1 MTPKN
6 KNIKWTSAEPVIKYL
21 QEIAQQKNLAGM
33 ARYGIRTEKALG
45 TSIPKLRQLA
55 KEIGS
60 NHQLAKEL
68 WKTEIHEA
76 RILACFIDYPMEVS
90 EAQMEDWVKDFNSWD
105 LCDQC
110 CNNFFAKTVFARQ
123 KAIEWAN
130 SKEEFIKRAGF
141 VMMAVLAVHDKKA
154 DDGLFQNFLEHIY
167 EGATDERNFVK
178 KAVNWALRQIGERN
192 LSLNKEAIQTA
203 KNIQN
208 LDAKSAKWIAADALR
223 ELSDEKV
230 LNRINRKRG
239 RNDKTM

>member
-1 MTPKN
+1 MASKN
-6 KNIKWTSAEPVIKYL
+6 KNIKWTSAESVLAYL
-21 QEIAQQKNLAGM
+21 GEIAQPQNLAGM

-45 TSIPKLRQLA
+45 TSIPILRQLA

-60 NHQLAKEL
+60 NHQLAQDL
-68 WKTEIHEA
+68 WQTEIHEA
-76 RILACFIDYPMEVS
+76 RILACFIDSPGEVS

-110 CNNFFAKTVFARQ
+110 CNNLFAKTVFAQQ
-123 KAIEWAN
+123 KALEWVN

-154 DDGLFQNFLEHIY
+154 DDNLFRDFLKYII

-178 KAVNWALRQIGERN
+178 KAVNWALRQIGKRN
-192 LSLNKEAIQTA
+192 LALNREAIRTA
-203 KNIQN
+203 ERIQK

-223 ELSDEKV
+223 ELSDEKI
-230 LNRINRKRG
+230 LNRIKSKAG
-239 RNDKTM
+239 KK